1 MNGQSTKSRRDHCGL
16 LDDCRGTATLD
27 YLMLLVTLSIGAAF
41 LIKGIGPGVVELFH
55 VRVTWLAMPI
65 P

>member
-1 MNGQSTKSRRDHCGL
+1 MNGHSTRTRREQRDL

-27 YLMLLVTLSIGAAF
+27 YLMVLVTLSIGAAF
-41 LIKGIGPGVVELFH
+41 LLKGLGPGVVELFH
-55 VRVTWLAMPI
+55 VRVTWLALPI